1 MHTRDSLI
9 EQLRDMLPA
18 NATVLM
24 HSSCRS
30 LGELE
35 HGGDTLLDALCDYFS
50 DGLVALPTHTWALV
64 NKKQPV
70 YDVLET
76 PSNVGILPELFRRR
90 QGVVRSW
97 HPTHSMAAC
106 GADAWDFLRGDE
118 ESLTPCGRD
127 SAWGRLYD
135 RDAYVMLVG
144 VELNRMTFFHGVE
157 EWAGVPNRV
166 DMEHPNR
173 YVVIPPEGPRIIH
186 RYYPHCA
193 DSSQLFPKVES
204 DMLRCGAMTLHRL
217 GDATVRLLSA
227 RKSADELLRILRRD
241 PAIFG
246 MPRR

>member
-1 MHTRDSLI
+1 
-9 EQLRDMLPA
+9 
-18 NATVLM
+18 
-24 HSSCRS
+24 
-30 LGELE
+30 
-35 HGGDTLLDALCDYFS
+35 
-50 DGLVALPTHTWALV
+50 
-64 NKKQPV
+64 
-70 YDVLET
+70 
-76 PSNVGILPELFRRR
+76 
-90 QGVVRSW
+90 
-97 HPTHSMAAC
+97 
-106 GADAWDFLRGDE
+106 
-118 ESLTPCGRD
+118 
-127 SAWGRLYD
+127 
-135 RDAYVMLVG
+135 MLVG

-157 EWAGVPNRV
+157 EWAGVPDRV

-186 RYYPHCA
+186 GYYPHCA